1 MNEWRLRHEAAE
13 HLFDLIKANIKKFQS
28 RSLKMVE
35 LADALC
41 KLLTDSNAKI
51 QIYSLE
57 SFNKIF
63 PSIFQFVLNHIQL
76 FYKSIISNLGSSNV
90 GVRKNTE

>member
-1 MNEWRLRHEAAE
+1 MRHEAAE
-13 HLFDLIKANIKKFQS
+13 QLFELIRANIKKFS

-41 KLLTDSNAKI
+41 RLLTDSNAKI
-51 QIYSLE
+51 QTSAQENFY
-57 SFNKIF
+57 KIF
-63 PSIFQFVLNHIQL
+63 GSIFPFIESHIQL

-90 GVRKNTE
+90 GVRKNCE

>member
-13 HLFDLIKANIKKFQS
+13 QLFELIRANIKKFS
-28 RSLKMVE
+28 RNLKMVE

-51 QIYSLE
+51 QTSAQE
-57 SFNKIF
+57 NFNKIF
-63 PSIFQFVLNHIQL
+63 ASIQPFVENHIQL

-90 GVRKNTE
+90 GVRKNCE